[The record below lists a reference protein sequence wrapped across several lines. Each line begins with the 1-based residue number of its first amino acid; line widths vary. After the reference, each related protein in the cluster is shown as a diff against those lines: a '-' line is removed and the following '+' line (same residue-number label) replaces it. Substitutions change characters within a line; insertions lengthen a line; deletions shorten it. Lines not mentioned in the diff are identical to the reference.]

1 MVHRPR
7 LAADAAAQRR
17 VLEDPLGWQHE
28 IWDAIFGS
36 GPFDRLVPAAPVQ
49 SAEHFHE
56 AVRLA
61 ELAAGT
67 PGADVGRAIGV
78 AGDMANGY
86 AGEVGC
92 FGMELEAI
100 LEQLRHG
107 LLAYLRRVEVPPVW
121 DADNRASL
129 AADRAA
135 LVALGYAAAVVTPP
149 PVADQDAV

>member
-7 LAADAAAQRR
+7 LADNAAAQRR
-17 VLEDPLGWQHE
+17 VLEDPLVWQHE

-36 GPFDRLVPAAPVQ
+36 GPFDRLVPAAPAQ
-49 SAEHFHE
+49 SDQRFRE
-56 AVRLA
+56 AVALA
-61 ELAAGT
+61 ELAART
-67 PGADVGRAIGV
+67 PGADVGRALGV
-78 AGDMANGY
+78 AGDMANNY

-92 FGMELEAI
+92 FGLELGAI

-107 LLAYLRRVEVPPVW
+107 LLAYLRRVEVPPVG

-135 LVALGYAAAVVTPP
+135 LVALGQAAAVAPAP
-149 PVADQDAV
+149 PVADQDAA